1 MESSPSKAPERAMS
15 FLAAAGLTIGA
26 RLVLD
31 LLREL
36 AEAVR
41 PGAVGDI
48 VTYAGAF
55 AVAHLVFVFLVLR
68 VYAPES
74 SVRDVLGLRRT
85 SPALYVLAPLAG
97 AAMYPP
103 LARLDSIVGRRFPT
117 TQEEQ
122 DLADKLID
130 TSTHGSRLALFVAL
144 VLVVPIACELF
155 FRGAIFGRLR
165 RERTEGVTVFA
176 ASAYF
181 VLESFDPRSMAS
193 LLVLGA
199 VLSLV
204 RARSGS
210 TIPSLLLHAAFFA
223 APIAPSLRGAPVV
236 DDAAWSPK
244 WVIAGAITA
253 TLSLLASLVLASRSP
268 AAQAARSRDA

>member
-1 MESSPSKAPERAMS
+1 MS

-36 AEAVR
+36 AEAAR

-48 VTYAGAF
+48 VTYGGAF

-74 SVRDVLGLRRT
+74 SLREVLGLRRT

-103 LARLDSIVGRRFPT
+103 LARLDALVGHRFPT
-117 TQEEQ
+117 TPEEQ
-122 DLADKLID
+122 ELADKLVD
-130 TSTHGSRLALFVAL
+130 TSTHSSRIGLFIVL
-144 VLVVPIACELF
+144 VLVVPIVAELF
-155 FRGAIFGRLR
+155 FRGALFGRLR
-165 RERTEGVTVFA
+165 RERTEGVAVFA

-199 VLSLV
+199 VLTFV
-204 RARSGS
+204 RARAGS
-210 TIPSLLLHAAFFA
+210 TIPAILVHVAFFA
-223 APIAPSLRGAPVV
+223 VPLLPVLRGGPLV
-236 DDAAWSPK
+236 DDGTWSRAW
-244 WVIAGAITA
+244 VAGGAIVA
-253 TLSLLASLVLASRSP
+253 ALALAVSLVLASRSDRCE
-268 AAQAARSRDA
+268 AARAVDRG